1 MKKLILVALVALG
14 GCSMIP
20 SRWDDNQSRAIID
33 IRVSAAN
40 FDCAGDQKA
49 QLTAFSTQVQWFE
62 LYAESKGT
70 QDMVKLNATL
80 TETVKEY
87 QDRLKQ
93 GPVSPMYCDLKKKVI
108 QQQADIISRSVMG
121 RF

>member
-1 MKKLILVALVALG
+1 MKKLLLIALVALS

-20 SRWDDNQSRAIID
+20 SRWDDNQSKAIID
-33 IRVSAAN
+33 IRLSAST
-40 FDCAGDQKA
+40 FDCTGDQKA
-49 QLTAFSTQVQWFE
+49 QLTAFANQVQWFE

-80 TETVKEY
+80 SETVKEY

-93 GPVSPMYCDLKKKVI
+93 GPVSPIYCDLKKKVI

>member
-1 MKKLILVALVALG
+1 MKKLLLIALVALS

-20 SRWDDNQSRAIID
+20 SRWDDNQSKAIID
-33 IRVSAAN
+33 IRLSAST
-40 FDCAGDQKA
+40 FDCTGDQKA
-49 QLTAFSTQVQWFE
+49 QLTAFANQVQWFE

-80 TETVKEY
+80 SETVKEY